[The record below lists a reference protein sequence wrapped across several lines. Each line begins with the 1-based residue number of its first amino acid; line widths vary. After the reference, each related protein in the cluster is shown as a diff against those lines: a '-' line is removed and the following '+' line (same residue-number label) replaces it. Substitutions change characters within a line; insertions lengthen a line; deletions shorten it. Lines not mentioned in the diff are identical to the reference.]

1 METKIAT
8 DIGEEIILR
17 LKELQEIIRK
27 KLLEKNEKELQNTS
41 EIR

>member
-1 METKIAT
+1 MENNIST

-27 KLLEKNEKELQNTS
+27 KLQEKNEKELQNPS
-41 EIR
+41 GYR